1 LFRKHLQSKTWL
13 INFNYIMINCQEGFK
28 ITIGLT
34 YFNLKFTWQLISSI
48 IEIDWGGVP
57 I

>member
-1 LFRKHLQSKTWL
+1 
-13 INFNYIMINCQEGFK
+13 MINSQEGFK
-28 ITIGLT
+28 IPICLT